1 MTNVASASFRYT
13 TSEPYLNR
21 QKYYEK
27 DFFIATLACTGKSVS
42 DSASSDGDD
51 TETND
56 TNDTIDTSDTN
67 TEPTAHLQEHR
78 VCRWDRSFHERCPYK
93 CAGSCF
99 IGVLEGNAFTFR
111 HWSPEPMLMWSHLQ
125 MAENALATPIDFI
138 EITTDVETHALEQTV
153 LVNEFVTVT
162 DPISSGDIIA
172 DGGLTILADA
182 NGFTP
187 RDGYEDYT
195 FIASVK
201 VDPTTSGLPL
211 NSLPE
216 DIVGLWQLGAFE
228 AHISP
233 SWSFQ
238 VENSELPTGY
248 ATAGFNASYD
258 DIMWKEVG
266 TASVDDNGNIVSD
279 EGTGIEILSALVIT
293 Q

>member
-1 MTNVASASFRYT
+1 MKKRLF
-13 TSEPYLNR
+13 PLL
-21 QKYYEK
+21 
-27 DFFIATLACTGKSVS
+27 FTLACTGKSVS

-67 TEPTAHLQEHR
+67 TEPTASFTGSIEFVDGTEVSTSSVR
-78 VCRWDRSFHERCPYK
+78 VQMCL
-93 CAGSCF
+93 GSCF
-99 IGVLEGNAFTFR
+99 IGVLEGNTFTF
-111 HWSPEPMLMWSHLQ
+111 P
-125 MAENALATPIDFI
+125 ALVAGTYAFDVVPLADGGERTYATPIDFI

-238 VENSELPTGY
+238 VENSELPPGTQLRV
-248 ATAGFNASYD
+248 FNASYD